1 MGARYDLTN
10 LFVHNDIHFLYICA
24 TYRQLCFQISI
35 DSLPCDYVLHIFLY
49 RLVESREYS
58 SKTTQRSLC
67 PCHLRHFTQ
76 ELVLYNVPN
85 IGVSSAPQTQTPS
98 TVGRLP

>member
-10 LFVHNDIHFLYICA
+10 LFAHNDIHFLYICA

-35 DSLPCDYVLHIFLY
+35 DSIPCDYVLHIFLY
-49 RLVESREYS
+49 RLVSFHEYLP
-58 SKTTQRSLC
+58 KTTQRLLC

-85 IGVSSAPQTQTPS
+85 IGVSSAPQTQTPR
-98 TVGRLP
+98 TVGRLT